1 MKYPGKINKS
11 SKIKA
16 DKKKKIKEICS
27 QTRALTNLDAPLCD
41 APTFVGN

>member
-16 DKKKKIKEICS
+16 DKKKKKKDVLANKSTHEPGCS
-27 QTRALTNLDAPLCD
+27 P
-41 APTFVGN
+41 V